1 MCLNRVWKHSVRIEH
16 GLGFERFIGL
26 IYPAPTILT
35 FTDLIFT
42 TIPIISLDIS
52 FLADFGY
59 LNLVAISLTTPF
71 SIAFPGDISFPKS
84 FILRPASSD

>member
-1 MCLNRVWKHSVRIEH
+1 MCLDRVWKHSVRIEH
-16 GLGFERFIGL
+16 GLAFERFIGL
-26 IYPAPTILT
+26 IYPAPTIPT

-59 LNLVAISLTTPF
+59 LKPSGY
-71 SIAFPGDISFPKS
+71 SDKS
-84 FILRPASSD
+84 DYTVFNCVSR